1 MNHQIV
7 PIGAAVLLLFALMVV
22 FSVPAQAQDA
32 ASVYKSKCV
41 VCHAADGSGDTPA
54 GKAMGVLDL
63 RRDEVQKLTD
73 AQIFD
78 DIANGVGKKMP
89 AYKGKITDDQIKGL
103 VTYIRGLAKK

>member
-1 MNHQIV
+1 
-7 PIGAAVLLLFALMVV
+7 
-22 FSVPAQAQDA
+22 
-32 ASVYKSKCV
+32 
-41 VCHAADGSGDTPA
+41 
-54 GKAMGVLDL
+54 MGVMDL

-103 VTYIRGLAKK
+103 VTYIRGLTKK